1 MLTPDAPHPRAHD
14 PSRRLPPSLTIF
26 GVRVDDVTEDEAV
39 VLCEAFIRDG
49 RRMVVTPNPEIVMA
63 ARQEPPL
70 RHALARAD
78 LAIPDGGGLLLAA
91 RLWGRPLRQQVR
103 GTDLAYR
110 LIERAA
116 AGGYRVFLL
125 GAAPGV
131 AEEAAGRLGARY
143 PGLTIAGTYA
153 GEAGEGHD
161 AAARAAIG
169 RAGRVDIL
177 LVAYGASKQE
187 RWMGR
192 NLPGLDVGVALG
204 IGGVLDFMA
213 GQVRRAP
220 LPVRRAGLEWLFRML
235 VQPWRWRR
243 QLRAARFFPLVALQ
257 ATARRRQPRLQ
268 GPDRT
273 PCGADR

>member
-1 MLTPDAPHPRAHD
+1 MLVVLTGDSAPARARRR
-14 PSRRLPPSLTIF
+14 SRRLPPSLTIL

-39 VLCEAFIRDG
+39 ALCEAFIRDG

-63 ARQEPPL
+63 ARQEPAL
-70 RHALARAD
+70 RHALACAD

-110 LIERAA
+110 LLDRAA
-116 AGGYRVFLL
+116 AVGYRVFLL

-131 AEEAAGRLGARY
+131 AAEAAVRLGARY

-153 GEAGEGHD
+153 GEAGEEHD
-161 AAARAAIG
+161 PAARAAIG

-187 RWMGR
+187 CWMRR
-192 NLPGLDVGVALG
+192 NLPALDIGVALG

-213 GQVRRAP
+213 GRVRRAP
-220 LPVRRAGLEWLFRML
+220 LPVRRVGLEWLFRLL

-243 QLRAARFFPLVALQ
+243 QLRAARFFPLVALHAPAQ
-257 ATARRRQPRLQ
+257 RRQPR
-268 GPDRT
+268 
-273 PCGADR
+273 